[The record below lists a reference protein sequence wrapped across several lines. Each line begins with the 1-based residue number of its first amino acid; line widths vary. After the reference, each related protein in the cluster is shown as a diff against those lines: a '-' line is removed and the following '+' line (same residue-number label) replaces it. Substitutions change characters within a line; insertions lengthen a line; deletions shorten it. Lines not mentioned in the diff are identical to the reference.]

1 MVFEMTLIIHG
12 NNYNNLTM
20 NFKVQLASLIYL
32 CMIYNTLF
40 KKYYSSITKHWD
52 NEFVKSNSKVF
63 TLNLRAKAISLIRDV
78 HIFYWLISNL
88 QNGNIRLSKFYI
100 LFAGLFSFVII
111 VDNLADGKENY
122 LTTVFDNNGVSTS
135 GGLGQK
141 LALARSMQHKG
152 KFIIMDEPT
161 SAIDPR
167 SEQEIFENMLKIT
180 EDQTSLFI
188 SHSLSSTKYANRIIV
203 CNNGHIEE
211 NESHTELLKA
221 NKLYAENV

>member
-1 MVFEMTLIIHG
+1 M
-12 NNYNNLTM
+12 YD
-20 NFKVQLASLIYL
+20 
-32 CMIYNTLF
+32 YNTLF

-135 GGLGQK
+135 GGLG
-141 LALARSMQHKG
+141 
-152 KFIIMDEPT
+152 
-161 SAIDPR
+161 
-167 SEQEIFENMLKIT
+167 
-180 EDQTSLFI
+180 
-188 SHSLSSTKYANRIIV
+188 
-203 CNNGHIEE
+203 
-211 NESHTELLKA
+211 
-221 NKLYAENV
+221 

>member
-100 LFAGLFSFVII
+100 LFTGLFSFVII

-122 LTTVFDNNGVSTS
+122 LTTVFDNNGVPPS

-152 KFIIMDEPT
+152 KFIIMDELT
-161 SAIDPR
+161 SALDPH
-167 SEQEIFENMLKIT
+167 SEQKIFENMLKIT

-188 SHSLSSTKYANRIIV
+188 SHSLSSTKYADRNIV

-211 NESHTELLKA
+211 NESHTELIKE
-221 NKLYAENV
+221 LYAENV

>member
-63 TLNLRAKAISLIRDV
+63 TLNLRAKALSLICDV
-78 HIFYWLISNL
+78 PIFYWLISNL
-88 QNGNIRLSKFYI
+88 QNGKIRLSKFYI

-135 GGLGQK
+135 GGLG
-141 LALARSMQHKG
+141 
-152 KFIIMDEPT
+152 
-161 SAIDPR
+161 
-167 SEQEIFENMLKIT
+167 
-180 EDQTSLFI
+180 
-188 SHSLSSTKYANRIIV
+188 
-203 CNNGHIEE
+203 
-211 NESHTELLKA
+211 
-221 NKLYAENV
+221 